1 MACVLALWRVGADM
15 AWTGSFAIHTGLL
28 SHWQVWLLL
37 AIGLQV
43 IGMALNRYGNSE
55 DEIQETEEHAPAHE
69 HAPKVGV
76 R

>member
-37 AIGLQV
+37 SIGLQV

-55 DEIQETEEHAPAHE
+55 EQFQETEEQAPVHE
-69 HAPKVGV
+69 PASKVSV